1 MVTGGSQENI
11 AFAPSGRSLMGK
23 AIGGSIP
30 YEAYDAA
37 KQLQPPILNVNY
49 IVHFVY
55 FGSETE

>member
-1 MVTGGSQENI
+1 
-11 AFAPSGRSLMGK
+11 MGK